1 MSVTWYFTGNA
12 TDKTE
17 PFAGMTANQL
27 FMSYGAFF
35 TSLFLLTKW
44 SNASI
49 TTTDWIFFC
58 AATSVIYTV
67 VTIAFTEG
75 KPLACQPNDNLNCEQ
90 LQWIKLLG
98 AGSALVSFVMILISF
113 LPAGRPLYFVH
124 MFVGVVLLCLWCAGA
139 YSIVFE
145 SSTGTLLS
153 PIYFACWGSLF
164 FCVDVTTTNLVL
176 LGKNQSAEVES
187 VEDEDEIFE
196 DEDEDVNQIPGIYV
210 NDQDPEQVNESKS
223 SSESRADFDI
233 NILRSC

>member
-1 MSVTWYFTGNA
+1 MSVTWYFTHNA

-17 PFAGMTANQL
+17 PFADMTANQL

-35 TSLFLLTKW
+35 TSLFLFTNW

-58 AATSVIYTV
+58 AGTSVIYTV

-75 KPLACQPNDNLNCEQ
+75 KLLTCRPRVNLNCEQ

-98 AGSALVSFVMILISF
+98 VGSALVSFVMILISF

-124 MFVGVVLLCLWCAGA
+124 MFVGAVLLFLWCAGA
-139 YSIVFE
+139 YSILFR
-145 SSTGTLLS
+145 STTGSLLS

-164 FCVDVTTTNLVL
+164 FCVDVATTNLVL
-176 LGKNQSAEVES
+176 LCKNQSAEVES

-196 DEDEDVNQIPGIYV
+196 DEDENRIPSIDT
-210 NDQDPEQVNESKS
+210 NDQDPEQAKESKS
-223 SSESRADFDI
+223 SSESRADFDT
-233 NILRSC
+233 NVLRSW